1 MQQSNLEEAMNAI
14 RTFVFAVAVALLAP
28 TPSRAESGS
37 VELLASTTSVL
48 TSVQFGDTAVTSR
61 GGSGIITFIKSSG
74 GPFAEGASGTAQF
87 VSFSKKSPAGLEL
100 EADGVATFSSED
112 ILLLLFKRRTGDLAA
127 GSSGEG
133 TLQLTGQAG
142 RFAGV
147 SGQCKYKVDNLAGNW
162 QVTIAKCQWS
172 K

>member
-1 MQQSNLEEAMNAI
+1 MEDAMKAI
-14 RTFVFAVAVALLAP
+14 GAFALATAVILLAP
-28 TPSRAESGS
+28 ATSRAESGS
-37 VELLASTTSVL
+37 VELLISTTSVL
-48 TSVQFGDTAVTSR
+48 ASVQLGDTTVTSR
-61 GGSGIITFIKSSG
+61 SGSGTITFIKSSG

-87 VSFSKKSPAGLEL
+87 ASFSKKSPTGFEL
-100 EADGVATFSSED
+100 EADGVVTFPSED

-147 SGQCKYKVDNLAGNW
+147 SGQCKYRVDNLAGNW